1 MDDSG
6 QTACGSPSPNKS
18 RTCYLCLGW
27 SFSSMEGEEGLP
39 SGTVHWGEEA
49 PLSPSPLSRPIQAAI
64 RTDSLDVQGLGSRED
79 LLSEVKGP
87 APPPLARASSFWGR
101 PSPQAP
107 PHSRSQSKISKH
119 MPPAAPCPGLEPARD
134 EGPPDT
140 RSSLELDTEL
150 SWISGDLLP
159 VGGQEEAPSPRDLK
173 KCYSVEAQSCPR
185 RPPSWLDE
193 QRRHS
198 IAVSCLDSGSQPR
211 LGPSPSSLGGQP
223 LGGPGSRPKKKLSP
237 PSISIDPPESQG
249 PRPPPSPGVC
259 LRRRAPSSDSKD
271 PSASGPPDSMAASPS
286 PKKDVLSLSGL
297 SSDPADLDP

>member
-150 SWISGDLLP
+150 S
-159 VGGQEEAPSPRDLK
+159 
-173 KCYSVEAQSCPR
+173 
-185 RPPSWLDE
+185 
-193 QRRHS
+193 
-198 IAVSCLDSGSQPR
+198 
-211 LGPSPSSLGGQP
+211 
-223 LGGPGSRPKKKLSP
+223 
-237 PSISIDPPESQG
+237 
-249 PRPPPSPGVC
+249 
-259 LRRRAPSSDSKD
+259 
-271 PSASGPPDSMAASPS
+271 
-286 PKKDVLSLSGL
+286 
-297 SSDPADLDP
+297 